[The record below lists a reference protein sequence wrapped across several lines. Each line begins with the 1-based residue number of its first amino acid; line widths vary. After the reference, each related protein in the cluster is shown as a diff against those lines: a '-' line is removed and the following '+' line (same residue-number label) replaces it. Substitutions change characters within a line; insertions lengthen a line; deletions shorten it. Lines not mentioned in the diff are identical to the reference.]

1 MTTFERRV
9 EITPAY
15 DKRSTDPKKNYGIG
29 GCTVRFLL
37 IGPRGAMQFVVL
49 TEWYLPHVKRELN
62 HKGQLDTLRYPMAFD
77 LGYHSPKPMYEG
89 QSPMENE
96 CDVLGGQ
103 CYYDVTTLGAEPIVD
118 VMLREGSEGVWRE
131 LEQQYE
137 IRFGELAEAGE
148 R

>member
-1 MTTFERRV
+1 MNTFERRV

-37 IGPRGAMQFVVL
+37 TGPQGAMQFVVL
-49 TEWYLPHVKRELN
+49 TDWYLPHTKRELREN
-62 HKGQLDTLRYPMAFD
+62 GTLRSDLYPMAFD
-77 LGYHSPKPMYEG
+77 LGYHSPKPMHEG
-89 QSPMENE
+89 QSPMEQE

-103 CYYDVTTLGAEPIVD
+103 CYYDGTTLGAEPIVD

-131 LEQQYE
+131 LEKQYE
-137 IRFGELAEAGE
+137 IRFGEPAEATE